1 MDKTQRK
8 YYDCTIKRYL
18 KEGEDM
24 IIWSVYKGRNEDGT
38 VNRTQVR
45 IKDLN
50 DTKIKEGIKKSEKY
64 NCAPVGITRIE
75 ILNDVIVKRRKQKLD
90 KICSKL
96 MTE

>member
-1 MDKTQRK
+1 MDETQRK
-8 YYDCTIKRYL
+8 YYNYTIKRYL

-96 MTE
+96 VTE